1 MNRRKRIYIA
11 YTGGTIGMQRTPSG
25 YAPVPGFSDLVNEK
39 IPPRLA
45 ISLPELV
52 MHEYPRLIDSSDIRP
67 AHWFAIAR
75 DIADRYDDFDGFVIL
90 HGTDTMAYTASAL
103 SFLLRDLTKPVIVTG
118 SQIPLVELRNDA
130 QNNLVTAIELAADY
144 PIPEVALY
152 FNGRLLRGNRASK
165 YKATGFDAFDSPNY
179 PWLADVGI
187 FIDLNTDALLP
198 CPAETAFELP
208 AYTHNDVRVA
218 HLYPGLT
225 GEQLLA
231 LGQGARALILRT
243 YGVGNG
249 PASDTHFMDALRS
262 LHAAGT
268 VLVNVTQCVQGSVT
282 GSYATGTALARTGLL
297 PAGDMT
303 LEAAYTKLYH
313 LCATGLSGQALADA
327 FLTPRCGEVSA

>member
-1 MNRRKRIYIA
+1 MKKKRIYIA
-11 YTGGTIGMQRTPSG
+11 YTGGTIGMRQTEAG
-25 YAPVPGFSDLVNEK
+25 YAPVPGFRQLIEEK

-52 MHEYPRLIDSSDIRP
+52 LHEYPKLIDSSDIRP
-67 AHWFAIAR
+67 AHWHEIAT
-75 DIADRYDDFDGFVIL
+75 DIANRYDDFDGFVIL

-103 SFLLRDLTKPVIVTG
+103 SFMLRGLTKPVVVTG

-144 PIPEVALY
+144 PVPEVSLY

-179 PWLADVGI
+179 PWLAEVGI
-187 FIDLNTDALLP
+187 FIELNREAVLP
-198 CPAETAFELP
+198 CPAQPAFELP
-208 AYTHNDVRVA
+208 DYTHNEVRVC

-225 GEQLLA
+225 GDLLRQM
-231 LGQGARALILRT
+231 GQGARALILRT

-249 PASDTHFMDALRS
+249 PAGDAGFIQALEALTRQ
-262 LHAAGT
+262 GT
-268 VLVNVTQCVQGSVT
+268 VLVNVTQCVQGAVSA
-282 GSYATGTALARTGLL
+282 SYATGTKLARAGLV

-313 LCATGLSGQALADA
+313 LCALGLEGEALKQA
-327 FLTPRCGEVSA
+327 FLTPRCGEMTL